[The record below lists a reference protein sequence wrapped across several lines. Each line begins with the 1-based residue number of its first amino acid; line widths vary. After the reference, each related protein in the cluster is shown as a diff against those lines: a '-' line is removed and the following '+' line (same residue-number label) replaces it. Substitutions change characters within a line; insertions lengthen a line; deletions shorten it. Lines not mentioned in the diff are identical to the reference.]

1 MLSELHITIELGNP
15 FNKNA
20 NAVVDKVIQEL
31 EQEIIRIIPQEEP
44 ITHCQL
50 VKATYNLNSR
60 LRRNQKLTAKEI
72 FFCRDVNTNRNIHL
86 LDDNLADEQLT
97 ARNSANHKHNL
108 KTTLKEPT
116 LENGDAVMLCKNPT
130 KHTARDI
137 FLVKDS
143 TSNDK
148 VQVQKVANYFDPY
161 KQSKVR
167 NKIYHVDKSYLFK
180 TNLQKHRAEIR
191 VDKNPGTYDPVA
203 IVDSSDSEDEI
214 DEIQNDHHQQDP
226 HIEDN
231 NDHLNEQQ
239 QNNPLNINH
248 QENNDDA
255 TEQNSPENSI
265 DHEDQNNSEESSGN
279 SSIGQNLSP
288 EQPKEPERRKTR
300 QETNAQQYHSA
311 IRIQRWYRKKL
322 VNKNPT
328 RRTKAVANNKLKK
341 TVHQFRKR
349 TPS

>member
-148 VQVQKVANYFDPY
+148 FRFKRLQTILTPTNRAKLE
-161 KQSKVR
+161 
-167 NKIYHVDKSYLFK
+167 IKS
-180 TNLQKHRAEIR
+180 IMW
-191 VDKNPGTYDPVA
+191 
-203 IVDSSDSEDEI
+203 I
-214 DEIQNDHHQQDP
+214 
-226 HIEDN
+226 
-231 NDHLNEQQ
+231 
-239 QNNPLNINH
+239 
-248 QENNDDA
+248 
-255 TEQNSPENSI
+255 
-265 DHEDQNNSEESSGN
+265 
-279 SSIGQNLSP
+279 
-288 EQPKEPERRKTR
+288 
-300 QETNAQQYHSA
+300 
-311 IRIQRWYRKKL
+311 
-322 VNKNPT
+322 NPT
-328 RRTKAVANNKLKK
+328 FSKQIYRNTELK
-341 TVHQFRKR
+341 
-349 TPS
+349 